1 VQGLEDRIELSVGV
15 ANFYQQYDKHE
26 LTSLDTHRWAGI
38 LSDSHGWKKQV
49 EAQYKSPY
57 IADVP
62 VSERPMLRRSDI
74 LREEDDNLPPAISK
88 TSIDDGA
95 EVATVAADGHDDSP
109 AHRINSKCHQ
119 SQSGC
124 QGCSTRDSIAFGGC
138 QICRREKIENEARHG
153 WVTWFPELHG
163 MVLEVAPTN
172 RQDLSPEE
180 VQNVVSDIVSAVA
193 GEQPC
198 LIGGVSVRTS
208 VTHSRVPPLSPMP
221 KRTLKACTRKAYT
234 SSCSEEGASSPAQ
247 MRTQPWFGTDMLER
261 WLAPT
266 KESQPALEKLSFRI
280 FMSVAQGAKLHCKHW
295 TNE

>member
-1 VQGLEDRIELSVGV
+1 VQGLEERIELSVGV

-49 EAQYKSPY
+49 EAQYKAPY
-57 IADVP
+57 IADV
-62 VSERPMLRRSDI
+62 SASQGPMLRRSDR
-74 LREEDDNLPPAISK
+74 LREEDDNMSPAISK
-88 TSIDDGA
+88 TSIDDG
-95 EVATVAADGHDDSP
+95 TG
-109 AHRINSKCHQ
+109 
-119 SQSGC
+119 
-124 QGCSTRDSIAFGGC
+124 QGCFTRDSIAFGGC
-138 QICRREKIENEARHG
+138 QICGTEKIEHETGHG

-163 MVLEVAPTN
+163 LVLEVASTN

-180 VQNVVSDIVSAVA
+180 VHNVVSDIVGAVA
-193 GEQPC
+193 GERPY

-280 FMSVAQGAKLHCKHW
+280 FMSVAQDAKLHSKHW